1 MGNDHDNRRVD
12 IIDKTDWWPL
22 VAGGGGAFQRRD
34 PMAFAGR
41 MGIQCCGKR
50 RVT

>member
-22 VAGGGGAFQRRD
+22 VAGGGGHFREEILWLLQGEWVFNAV
-34 PMAFAGR
+34 GR
-41 MGIQCCGKR
+41 EE
-50 RVT
+50 